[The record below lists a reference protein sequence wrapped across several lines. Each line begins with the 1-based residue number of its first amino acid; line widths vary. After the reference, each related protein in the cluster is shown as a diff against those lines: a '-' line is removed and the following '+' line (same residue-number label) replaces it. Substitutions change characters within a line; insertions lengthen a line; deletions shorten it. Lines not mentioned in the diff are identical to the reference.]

1 MYCYHNPI
9 TRLVAT
15 LSRRT
20 HVYFERRLRQQGLNF
35 TQTRMLSFLAE
46 HPGLRQEDLRAH
58 VDMDKGGVAHA
69 VRRLVELGYVRRW
82 PDPADGR
89 VRLLDLTAAGQAA
102 VADFQ
107 EVVRTWNDSLIAD
120 LSVEEQALAERLLQR
135 MADNA
140 RSLLDE
146 DCRVIS

>member
-1 MYCYHNPI
+1 MHCYHNPI

-20 HVYFERRLRQQGLNF
+20 HMYFERQLRAQGLSF

-46 HPGLRQEDLRAH
+46 HPGSRQEDLRAY
-58 VDMDKGGVAHA
+58 VDIDKGGAAHA
-69 VRRLVELGYVRRW
+69 VRRLVELGYVQRR

-89 VRLLDLTAAGQAA
+89 VRLLDLTASGRTV
-102 VADFQ
+102 VAEFQ
-107 EVVRTWNDSLIAD
+107 EVVRTWNDALIAD
-120 LSVEEQALAERLLQR
+120 LSAEEQTLAERLLQR

-140 RSLLDE
+140 TALLDE
-146 DCRVIS
+146 DCKVIG

>member
-9 TRLVAT
+9 TRLVST

-20 HVYFERRLRQQGLNF
+20 HMYFERQLRQQGLNF

-46 HPGLRQEDLRAH
+46 HPGSRQEDLRAH

-69 VRRLVELGYVRRW
+69 VRRLVELGYVRRG
-82 PDPADGR
+82 PDPDDGR
-89 VRLLDLTAAGQAA
+89 VRLLDLTAPGREA
-102 VADFQ
+102 VAAFQ
-107 EVVRTWNDSLIAD
+107 EVVRTWNDALIAD
-120 LSVEEQALAERLLQR
+120 LSAEEQASVERLLQR

-140 RSLLDE
+140 TSLLDE

>member
-1 MYCYHNPI
+1 MYCSHNAI

-46 HPGLRQEDLRAH
+46 HPGSRQEDLRAH

-69 VRRLVELGYVRRW
+69 VRRLVELGYVHRKL
-82 PDPADGR
+82 DPGDGR
-89 VRLLDLTAAGQAA
+89 VRLLDLTPAAGRSWTTSRKSSKRGTRRSSPTFPPRSRHQRNDCCSGWPTTPRHCSMRA
-102 VADFQ
+102 V
-107 EVVRTWNDSLIAD
+107 R
-120 LSVEEQALAERLLQR
+120 
-135 MADNA
+135 
-140 RSLLDE
+140 
-146 DCRVIS
+146 